1 MAGLLAGFRI
11 LDMTNVLAGP
21 LKDSQEHLKDLDT
34 KYLAA
39 VQRRREWPTRIIQRF
54 QALIQRAVLAP
65 TLRSNEPF
73 APPAFLR
80 LLLRVPILRA
90 IPARIIAFG
99 VWPVHARE

>member
-1 MAGLLAGFRI
+1 
-11 LDMTNVLAGP
+11 
-21 LKDSQEHLKDLDT
+21 LDT